1 MGDWRRTER
10 ASIERQNNITG
21 NNIQSSGGIFQG
33 LVESSSGENQ
43 NARLVYAGGTSSIPL
58 PMPFESTTSWIRCI
72 PISGSA
78 ALVTYRRD
86 TGEAT
91 FIRYLN
97 DSPDKKIAAYQAG
110 GNLYRPLL
118 PGEHEIHSSGLAQSY
133 YSQRPNLDH
142 RAGAIRSWL
151 DQDKAEAG
159 QKSPIHT
166 RQLHTHRSNAVGDE
180 ERFGVVRRPKKLNM
194 VNALL
199 QGSRYSSNF
208 YMYPYPNFSLPG
220 GIPNPYSTSA
230 QVIATASEAASTL
243 TGTFKIRPFAKE
255 YLRVIKNPMFP
266 LPPIETLI
274 DIREGQVF
282 DDEGVQVTGD
292 QGAYLRAKHEY
303 FTTWGDATKCEIDE
317 LGNVSWSLSTAGL
330 VTGMANWTTKV
341 PGGSWILETNFGIDM
356 STRQSITTNSLMS
369 TVISATKDI
378 SLSST
383 LNTDF
388 STGLNFS
395 HSTNGTYDS
404 SAQLDMSLKSSMNFN
419 AEASLIFEA
428 KGGVQMNLNA
438 PIVQI
443 GSSPAEP
450 MVMGK
455 QMVDW
460 MKKLV
465 DVFIQNQMSIGIG
478 NMGAPVPLNP
488 SITAVLVQLQTL
500 VLSDAISPL
509 TSKTITVTA

>member
-1 MGDWRRTER
+1 
-10 ASIERQNNITG
+10 
-21 NNIQSSGGIFQG
+21 
-33 LVESSSGENQ
+33 
-43 NARLVYAGGTSSIPL
+43 
-58 PMPFESTTSWIRCI
+58 
-72 PISGSA
+72 
-78 ALVTYRRD
+78 
-86 TGEAT
+86 
-91 FIRYLN
+91 
-97 DSPDKKIAAYQAG
+97 
-110 GNLYRPLL
+110 
-118 PGEHEIHSSGLAQSY
+118 
-133 YSQRPNLDH
+133 
-142 RAGAIRSWL
+142 
-151 DQDKAEAG
+151 
-159 QKSPIHT
+159 
-166 RQLHTHRSNAVGDE
+166 
-180 ERFGVVRRPKKLNM
+180 
-194 VNALL
+194 
-199 QGSRYSSNF
+199 
-208 YMYPYPNFSLPG
+208 MYPYPNFSLPG

-255 YLRVIKNPMFP
+255 YLRIIKNPMFP

-465 DVFIQNQMSIGIG
+465 DVFIQNQMSIGVG
-478 NMGAPVPLNP
+478 NLGAPVPLNP